1 MTLLELLVSIA
12 VGLVLLGMT
21 VWIAAGVVR
30 LVRNLIASVGCFHPL
45 GLGGGGGGG
54 GGGGIGMFGRE
65 RV

>member
-30 LVRNLIASVGCFHPL
+30 LVRNLIASL
-45 GLGGGGGGG
+45 S
-54 GGGGIGMFGRE
+54 
-65 RV
+65 